1 MPLFWDLNA
10 LGGPWDSDGVTHGS
24 RARAYERVTLLED
37 ARLDLPELF
46 DEVSRILSDALPRD
60 TACWHSTDPTS
71 LIETSFRVEHMP
83 APDARIAEV
92 AYLSGDYNSFVEL
105 ATGRRHSGVLST
117 ATGGDLARS
126 LRYREI
132 LRPQSILGELRTSFV
147 ADGACWGCFAFFRAA
162 PADFTELERDFAHE
176 LASVLGRCFR
186 AAGRRART
194 GGPGARLWPGVL
206 VVDGDRRVESITPQ
220 APGWLAELGFVGRPE
235 RDPLPFVLLAVLER
249 VRVDGRETSAR
260 VLGASGQWV
269 EIHAAPT
276 SPGQHGRDSRVA
288 IVLQAA
294 TLPSMAPLISAAY
307 GLTARE
313 RELTELVLQGQGTSE
328 IAEHLFV
335 SPHTV
340 QSHLKSIFAKV
351 GVRSRRELVGRVFA
365 RHDVSPLG

>member
-1 MPLFWDLNA
+1 VA
-10 LGGPWDSDGVTHGS
+10 
-24 RARAYERVTLLED
+24 LLED

-46 DEVSRILSDALPRD
+46 DEVSRILADALPRD
-60 TACWHSTDPTS
+60 TACWHATDPTS
-71 LIETSFRVEHMP
+71 LIETNFRVEQMP
-83 APDARIAEV
+83 PPDARIAEV
-92 AYLSGDYNSFVEL
+92 AYRSGDYNSFVGL
-105 ATGRRHSGVLST
+105 AKGRRHSGVLSA

-126 LRYREI
+126 YRYREI
-132 LRPQSILGELRTSFV
+132 LRPQSIRGELRTSFV
-147 ADGACWGCFAFFRAA
+147 VDGAWWGCFAFFRQA
-162 PADFTELERDFAHE
+162 PADFTELELDFAHE
-176 LASVLGRCFR
+176 LAPVLGRCFR

-194 GGPGARLWPGVL
+194 GGPSARLWPGVL
-206 VVDGDRRVESITPQ
+206 LVDGDRRVESATPQ
-220 APGWLAELGFVGRPE
+220 APGWLAELGFVGSPE
-235 RDPLPFVLLAVLER
+235 RDPLPFAVLAVLER

-260 VLGASGQWV
+260 VLGASGQWL

-276 SPGQHGRDSRVA
+276 TPGEHGQDRRVV

-313 RELTELVLQGQGTSE
+313 RELTELVLQGRGTSE
-328 IAEHLFV
+328 IAEQLFV

-340 QSHLKSIFAKV
+340 QSHLKSIFTKV

>member
-1 MPLFWDLNA
+1 
-10 LGGPWDSDGVTHGS
+10 VTHGS
-24 RARAYERVTLLED
+24 RARAYERVALLED

-147 ADGACWGCFAFFRAA
+147 VDGACWGCFAFFRTA
-162 PADFTELERDFAHE
+162 PVDFTELERDFAHE
-176 LASVLGRCFR
+176 LAPVLGRCFR

-194 GGPGARLWPGVL
+194 DSPGAGLWPGVL
-206 VVDGDRRVESITPQ
+206 VIDGDRRVESATPQ
-220 APGWLAELGFVGRPE
+220 APHWLAELGFAGRPE
-235 RDPLPFVLLAVLER
+235 CDPLPFVVLALLER

-260 VLGASGQWV
+260 VLGASGQWL
-269 EIHAAPT
+269 ELHAAPA
-276 SPGQHGRDSRVA
+276 SRAEHGRDRRAVV
-288 IVLQAA
+288 VLQAA
-294 TLPSMAPLISAAY
+294 TAPSMAPLISAAY
-307 GLTARE
+307 GLTSRE
-313 RELTELVLQGQGTSE
+313 RELTDLVLQGRGTSE
-328 IAEHLFV
+328 IAERLFV

-365 RHDVSPLG
+365 RHDVSPLD